1 MELFETLGAVDWIDE
16 VGREIEALGGP
27 AAIA

>member
-1 MELFETLGAVDWIDE
+1 MEIFEMLGAVGWIDE
-16 VGREIEALGGP
+16 VGREIVALGGP